1 MESTRGQRT
10 PACLLIRGVL
20 FCIHLKPISV
30 WNEITVS
37 IYLSSSDEDFIR
49 RFTSI
54 QSDLRTFLV
63 GMTPTRADAD
73 DVLQEV
79 NLALWRKRNSFDPSR
94 DFRHWAF
101 AFAMTEIRSFRRDSA
116 RSRMWFKDEA
126 LESLAEAWPTD
137 AAENE
142 EHRDA
147 LLSCLQKLGAVEL
160 QYVTQYYGK
169 QLSIQDLAASYG
181 RPLSTVYKVLSR
193 ARKQLRNCVERSL
206 AQTGR
211 SRTLVLPLL
220 LLLLM

>member
-1 MESTRGQRT
+1 VLESTPLT
-10 PACLLIRGVL
+10 AWDELI
-20 FCIHLKPISV
+20 
-30 WNEITVS
+30 VS
-37 IYLSSSDEDFIR
+37 IDHSSSDEDFIR

-54 QSDLRTFLV
+54 QSDLRTFIV

-79 NLALWRKRNSFDPSR
+79 NLALWRKRDSYDRSR

-116 RSRMWFKDEA
+116 RSRMWFNDEA
-126 LESLAEAWPTD
+126 LESLAESWPTR
-137 AAENE
+137 ASEGE

-169 QLSIQDLAASYG
+169 QLSIQDMAARYG
-181 RPLSTVYKVLSR
+181 RPLSTVYKVLAR
-193 ARKQLRNCVERSL
+193 ARKQLRDCVGRSL
-206 AQTGR
+206 AQTGPA
-211 SRTLVLPLL
+211 RTVVLPLL
-220 LLLLM
+220 LLLLT

>member
-1 MESTRGQRT
+1 V
-10 PACLLIRGVL
+10 LID
-20 FCIHLKPISV
+20 H
-30 WNEITVS
+30 
-37 IYLSSSDEDFIR
+37 SSSDEDFIR

-63 GMTPTRADAD
+63 GMTPSRADAD

-79 NLALWRKRNSFDPSR
+79 NLALWRKRDSYDRSR

-101 AFAMTEIRSFRRDSA
+101 AFAMTAIRSFRRDSA
-116 RSRMWFKDEA
+116 RSRTWFNDEA
-126 LESLAEAWPTD
+126 LESLAQAWPT
-137 AAENE
+137 AASESE

-147 LLSCLQKLGAVEL
+147 LLSCLQKLGAVEQ

-181 RPLSTVYKVLSR
+181 RPLSTVYKVLAR
-193 ARKQLRNCVERSL
+193 ARKQLRDCVERSL

-211 SRTLVLPLL
+211 AQILVLPLFL
-220 LLLLM
+220 LLLT